1 VSMELLEW
9 FRRRRRTLAIR
20 HIESHLDLT
29 VGCVEAL
36 YEAITLSVS
45 GLESPL
51 QKLKELSRKEEEADY
66 VRRDILNELSGSE
79 LLPDDK
85 AVLMDLVRRID
96 WIADW
101 AREAGRIMSIIRIE
115 KLDEELKDNVLR
127 MAERVKECVYMVK
140 KSVTFLL
147 TDVDKALEN
156 ADRIEKLEEDID
168 DLYEN
173 CRRVFAKA
181 ECCRELAIGE
191 VIMVAQFLD
200 ALENVADWCENTA
213 DQVRVIAVRVSKP
226 GG

>member
-1 VSMELLEW
+1 MSMELLEW

-20 HIESHLDLT
+20 HIESHLNLT

-36 YEAITLSVS
+36 YEAIALSIS

-79 LLPDDK
+79 LLSEDK

-101 AREAGRIMSIIRIE
+101 AREAGRIMSIIQIE
-115 KLDEELKDNVLR
+115 KLNEELKDNILR

-140 KSVTFLL
+140 KSVKFLL
-147 TDVDKALEN
+147 TDVDKALEKL
-156 ADRIEKLEEDID
+156 RI
-168 DLYEN
+168 
-173 CRRVFAKA
+173 
-181 ECCRELAIGE
+181 
-191 VIMVAQFLD
+191 
-200 ALENVADWCENTA
+200 
-213 DQVRVIAVRVSKP
+213 
-226 GG
+226 